1 MTEQRRKTPR
11 VAAQGPC
18 AIRDPDGTE
27 HAFELVDLS
36 ECGARLRCEVPIG
49 AMTRIHVA
57 MLLPADRVGQGEDV
71 RLETPGVIVWS
82 HRLEEDIH
90 DIGVFFPELNDE
102 GAALLQAYV
111 LSAV

>member
-11 VAAQGPC
+11 VATQGPC

-36 ECGARLRCEVPIG
+36 VCGARLRCEVPSG

-57 MLLPADRVGQGEDV
+57 MALPGERVGQEEDV
-71 RLETPGVIVWS
+71 RLETAGVIVWS
-82 HRLEEDIH
+82 HRLEENVH
-90 DIGVFFPELNDE
+90 DIGVFFPELSDE

>member
-1 MTEQRRKTPR
+1 MTEQRRKSQR

-18 AIRDPDGTE
+18 TIRDPDGTE

-57 MLLPADRVGQGEDV
+57 MRLPGDRVGQEADAS
-71 RLETPGVIVWS
+71 LETAGVIQS
-82 HRLEEDIH
+82 
-90 DIGVFFPELNDE
+90 
-102 GAALLQAYV
+102 
-111 LSAV
+111 S